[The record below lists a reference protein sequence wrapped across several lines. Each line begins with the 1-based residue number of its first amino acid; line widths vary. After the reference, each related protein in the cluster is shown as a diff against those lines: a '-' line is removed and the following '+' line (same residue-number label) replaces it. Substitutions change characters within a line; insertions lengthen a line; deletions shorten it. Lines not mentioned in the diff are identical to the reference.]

1 MVADAR
7 KEPHDAAAA
16 RALVQEA
23 STVWVGRG
31 RTFEKRTAA
40 GFLKDDEAMKKLL
53 GPTGNLRAPTL
64 RLGKT
69 LVVGFSEPMYEEIF
83 GGK

>member
-16 RALVQEA
+16 RKLVQEA
-23 STVWVGRG
+23 STVYVGRG
-31 RTFEKRTAA
+31 RNFAKHESAA
-40 GFLKDDEAMKKLL
+40 LLKDGDALAKML

-83 GGK
+83 G